1 MNYKKLYDKHK
12 QAIKHCVCAVVL
24 VVTGAVYF
32 SGNRKYHEDRKT
44 YVIPQED
51 TENEKYTEEVYA
63 DDDIYVYVCGDVLE
77 PGVIKC
83 AAGTRMYEAVQM
95 AGGVAECA
103 ATAKLNMAEV
113 LSDGDRVYIPCESEQ
128 IPQADGEQAASGL
141 VNINKATESELMTLP
156 GIGSSRA
163 ADIINYRNTNG
174 RFDKIEDIMKV
185 SGIKE
190 SAFNKI
196 KNYISV

>member
-1 MNYKKLYDKHK
+1 MNYKKLYAKHK
-12 QAIKHCVCAVVL
+12 ETVKYCAL
-24 VVTGAVYF
+24 AGILLVTGAVYF
-32 SGNRKYHEDRKT
+32 SGSAKT
-44 YVIPQED
+44 NGHSNAEVITHSD
-51 TENEKYTEEVYA
+51 KENKEYSGEAYTESE
-63 DDDIYVYVCGDVLE
+63 IYVYVCGDVLE

-95 AGGVAECA
+95 AGGTAECA
-103 ATAKLNMAEV
+103 DISSLNMAGV

-128 IPQADGEQAASGL
+128 VQGNGSSQEAGL
-141 VNINKATESELMTLP
+141 VNINTAAESELMTLP

-163 ADIINYRNTNG
+163 ADIINYRETNG

-196 KNYISV
+196 KDYICV

>member
-1 MNYKKLYDKHK
+1 MNYKRIFVKHK
-12 QAIKHCVCAVVL
+12 ETVKYCMYAVVL
-24 VVTGAVYF
+24 LVTGTVYF
-32 SGNRKYHEDRKT
+32 SAGQKKREYGNA
-44 YVIPQED
+44 VIITQAD
-51 TENEKYTEEVYA
+51 TEN
-63 DDDIYVYVCGDVLE
+63 DIYVYVCGDVLE

-95 AGGVAECA
+95 AGGMAECA
-103 ATAKLNMAEV
+103 DTAALNMAGI
-113 LSDGDRVYIPCESEQ
+113 LSDGDRVYIPCESEH
-128 IPQADGEQAASGL
+128 ISETDGTVSTSGL
-141 VNINKATESELMTLP
+141 VNINRATENELMTLP

-174 RFDKIEDIMKV
+174 RFDRIEDIMKV